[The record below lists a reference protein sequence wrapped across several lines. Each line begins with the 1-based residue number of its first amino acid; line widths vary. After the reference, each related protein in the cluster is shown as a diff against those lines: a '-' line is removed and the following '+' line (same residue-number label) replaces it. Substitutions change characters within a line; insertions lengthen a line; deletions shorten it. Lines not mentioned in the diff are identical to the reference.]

1 MSSGLS
7 IENFLEQWEVP
18 SITGYTFDAADRVLC
33 KALQNFFCGQDVQR
47 YRRDLFTYLQKGGI
61 PLQYSAAKDFV
72 TMMKKLKGK
81 KRMHRREVLK
91 SAGIG
96 SRTTSTTVASY
107 YLKRLVVPY
116 PATNTWVAETSTT
129 FTDWAHYMENYT
141 LADGRHKH
149 YPVGM
154 DRLQLVVNTIDNVVV
169 YDMDTQEIV
178 LVVLR
183 SFGGSQLAGWVDNI
197 AAKATEVG
205 TSGRLDDP
213 GKMVLQGYT
222 AGNLSKPVF

>member
-7 IENFLEQWEVP
+7 MENFLEQWEVP
-18 SITGYTFDAADRVLC
+18 SITGCIFDAADRLLC
-33 KALQNFFCGQDVQR
+33 KASQDFFYRQDIQR

-107 YLKRLVVPY
+107 YLKRLAVPY
-116 PATNTWVAETSTT
+116 SAANTWVAETSTT

-141 LADGRHKH
+141 LADGRNKH
-149 YPVGM
+149 YPVGLLDM
-154 DRLQLVVNTIDNVVV
+154 NRLQLVVNATDN
-169 YDMDTQEIV
+169 
-178 LVVLR
+178 
-183 SFGGSQLAGWVDNI
+183 
-197 AAKATEVG
+197 
-205 TSGRLDDP
+205 
-213 GKMVLQGYT
+213 
-222 AGNLSKPVF
+222 